1 MPAMHSLFIGNPGT
15 GKTTVARLMAQA
27 LYEEQV
33 IKENNFVEVSRQDL
47 VSEYIGR
54 TATQTLE
61 VLESAKNGVL
71 FIDEAYTLV
80 SEGDKGFGQ
89 EAIDTILKYMEDH
102 REEIM
107 IIFAG
112 YTNEM
117 ITFKTLIQ
125 VSPQEY
131 LTHLILK
138 TTSYLNLYKLV
149 KLI

>member
-107 IIFAG
+107 IILQAIP
-112 YTNEM
+112 M
-117 ITFKTLIQ
+117 K
-125 VSPQEY
+125 
-131 LTHLILK
+131 
-138 TTSYLNLYKLV
+138 
-149 KLI
+149 